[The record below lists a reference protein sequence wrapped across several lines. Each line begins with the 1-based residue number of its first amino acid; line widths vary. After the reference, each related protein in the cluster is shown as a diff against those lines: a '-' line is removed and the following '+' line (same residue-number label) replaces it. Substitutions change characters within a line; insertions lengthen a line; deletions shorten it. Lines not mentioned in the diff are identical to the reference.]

1 MTEDSPSKKTKL
13 INDGMK
19 AHNSLT
25 DIVLFL
31 NPPLYFLLI
40 FCFALGFCIF
50 VGNLENHKKAE
61 EISDALAQ
69 HFMTKSLL
77 VQNIRMDRSR

>member
-13 INDGMK
+13 INDGME
-19 AHNSLT
+19 AHNIRT
-25 DIVLFL
+25 DIILFL
-31 NPPLYFLLI
+31 NPQLKSI
-40 FCFALGFCIF
+40 SCFVLGFCIF
-50 VGNLENHKKAE
+50 VGNLNNHKKAE

-77 VQNIRMDRSR
+77 VENIRMDRSK